1 LRDEISEFNLLE
13 YKFINIYYNIL
24 GNNPDGLDNPIINP
38 IINPNI
44 SECDNIF
51 SKISSKLKNNNFIS
65 KIIYLLQLIK
75 FYDRIKMGYDRID
88 FKSIINPLND
98 ISPKLSN
105 YFLEMFKL
113 YKSQGNDEDKHKFN
127 NTFIKNLIKLYNF
140 KFSNNILL
148 IKPINSVTLFEVEKY
163 YNTEYYNGD
172 EVKFNNLGRLL
183 KNIVIK
189 YKYGNLNEQNEI
201 IIYNKPEQNKETL
214 VFTLYDYLTNYTYYY
229 SKYNLEPLRDGDI
242 IINGFEFVVNKV
254 YIDKNKKLKDEEI
267 NSKEIKDRS
276 IYRPKTVFDLK
287 DELDESSFN
296 DILQNTYIR
305 YKSKEK
311 IFYTAFYFWYAI
323 MNQDISFLFQK
334 IGNKK
339 IENHLLIDVYNKA
352 EYEIQQKIIKE
363 TTQKKNIRELKR
375 KAKREAE
382 KEEVIKIGKIP
393 PDEKARAVREKVRVA
408 EVREETREVL
418 TAPDKT
424 LLTPSQSTVLVSIE
438 KFFEP
443 YYNDTKDKLKSLKQL
458 NLNKFEIKYYTL
470 SLETFQ
476 LIYNTLEG
484 WKINSKSKY
493 YAGTESLNNYPL
505 LLYIYEV
512 TTKDKIIEEL
522 NIKKDNENTNVRTL
536 LESIHCYNVRRQYF
550 LCFNLWKYYTTE
562 YEPNKYLFSNIG
574 YEIFISARLIEYSND
589 KIEDSVKDFISLI
602 AYFHQYNNE
611 NINQLEIDKY
621 IKAMI
626 GTLKKPHKIKVE
638 NIFNK
643 IMKLEEKHGA
653 LALKREQLNDYLL
666 RYKINSGENMY
677 QFGLNNNMEQI
688 EKYKASINTKN
699 REGNT
704 ALHGIIENGHLDSI
718 KKFEKFGADFNIK
731 NNQNYT
737 PLLKFLTLYEQNKH
751 EIYKAISFNKFI
763 EIMQNFI
770 YFGAKIEDEDKKYVT
785 KYFDELEE
793 KNINEDSDKIDKLEK
808 LQNIRKSLNLRYADG
823 DLIIGF

>member
-1 LRDEISEFNLLE
+1 
-13 YKFINIYYNIL
+13 
-24 GNNPDGLDNPIINP
+24 
-38 IINPNI
+38 
-44 SECDNIF
+44 
-51 SKISSKLKNNNFIS
+51 
-65 KIIYLLQLIK
+65 
-75 FYDRIKMGYDRID
+75 M
-88 FKSIINPLND
+88 
-98 ISPKLSN
+98 
-105 YFLEMFKL
+105 
-113 YKSQGNDEDKHKFN
+113 
-127 NTFIKNLIKLYNF
+127 
-140 KFSNNILL
+140 
-148 IKPINSVTLFEVEKY
+148 
-163 YNTEYYNGD
+163 
-172 EVKFNNLGRLL
+172 
-183 KNIVIK
+183 
-189 YKYGNLNEQNEI
+189 
-201 IIYNKPEQNKETL
+201 
-214 VFTLYDYLTNYTYYY
+214 
-229 SKYNLEPLRDGDI
+229 
-242 IINGFEFVVNKV
+242 
-254 YIDKNKKLKDEEI
+254 
-267 NSKEIKDRS
+267 
-276 IYRPKTVFDLK
+276 
-287 DELDESSFN
+287 DESSFN

-311 IFYTAFYFWYAI
+311 IFYTAFNFWDDI

-393 PDEKARAVREKVRVA
+393 PDEKAREVQEKVRVA

-443 YYNDTKDKLKSLKQL
+443 YYNDTKDKLKSLKQP
-458 NLNKFEIKYYTL
+458 NLNKYYTL

-626 GTLKKPHKIKVE
+626 GTLKKPRKKKIKLE

-643 IMKLEEKHGA
+643 IMKLEEEHGA
-653 LALKREQLNDYLL
+653 LALKREQLDNVLL
-666 RYKINSGENMY
+666 TYNINSGKNMY

-688 EKYKASINTKN
+688 EKYKASINTQN
-699 REGNT
+699 SEGNT

-770 YFGAKIEDEDKKYVT
+770 YFGAKIEDEDKKNVT

-793 KNINEDSDKIDKLEK
+793 KFSKESAKLEK
-808 LQNIRKSLNLRYADG
+808 LKKIRQSLGIPPKGRIDFDKLGNG
-823 DLIIGF
+823 MFIGFNNNNKTFNV